1 MLWAPLCSKLNQ
13 YGAVRLVLWILS
25 IGWTQRVMGTWIP
38 DSHFWIL
45 YMQVSW
51 VQMFTHVTAEGG
63 VTMLSSCAE
72 LMSMELQQKPRLWRR
87 VLLHDKSV
95 TSMEPLSEYGRGL
108 LWEFLKVFGLA
119 VNFYLVF
126 KRIEVKWGFMNT
138 CGLTLTKWSTVGAC
152 SGTLWFFTWN
162 HTQVVLSFLCCFRYH
177 AIHKD
182 IYNWFDIDFDKFGR
196 TSTPQQTEIAQAI
209 FMSLYEKKRLNE
221 NTMTQVCM
229 WPISYLSLTK
239 RLWSG
244 I

>member
-1 MLWAPLCSKLNQ
+1 MLWAPFCSKLNQ
-13 YGAVRLVLWILS
+13 YGAVRLVSWILS
-25 IGWTQRVMGTWIP
+25 IGWTQWVMNTWIS

-95 TSMEPLSEYGRGL
+95 TSMGPLSGYGRGP

-119 VNFYLVF
+119 VNFYVFF

-138 CGLTLTKWSTVGAC
+138 CGLTLTKWSKAGAC
-152 SGTLWFFTWN
+152 SGTL
-162 HTQVVLSFLCCFRYH
+162 
-177 AIHKD
+177 
-182 IYNWFDIDFDKFGR
+182 
-196 TSTPQQTEIAQAI
+196 
-209 FMSLYEKKRLNE
+209 
-221 NTMTQVCM
+221 
-229 WPISYLSLTK
+229 
-239 RLWSG
+239 
-244 I
+244 